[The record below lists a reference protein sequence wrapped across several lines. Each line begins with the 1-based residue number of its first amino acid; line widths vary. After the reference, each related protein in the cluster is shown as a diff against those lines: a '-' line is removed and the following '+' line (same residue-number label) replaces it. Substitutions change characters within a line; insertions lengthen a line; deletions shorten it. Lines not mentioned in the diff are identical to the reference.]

1 MAYPV
6 SGEAI
11 MADGTVVGFT
21 TSANFGHTT
30 GKPIANGYLPIELSE
45 RSDFVIEVY
54 GEAIPATRHD
64 GALYD
69 PKNIR
74 LKS

>member
-11 MADGTVVGFT
+11 IADGRVVGFT
-21 TSANFGHTT
+21 TSANFGHTV
-30 GKPIANGYLPIELSE
+30 GKPVAYGYVPAELADRE
-45 RSDFVIEVY
+45 EFVIEVY
-54 GEAIPATRHD
+54 GEAMPARRHD

-69 PKNIR
+69 PRGAKLR
-74 LKS
+74 A